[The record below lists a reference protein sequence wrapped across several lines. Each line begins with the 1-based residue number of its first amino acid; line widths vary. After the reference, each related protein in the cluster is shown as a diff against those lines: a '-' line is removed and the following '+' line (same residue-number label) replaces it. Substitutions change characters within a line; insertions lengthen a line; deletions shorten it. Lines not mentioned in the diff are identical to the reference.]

1 MTYFPARLAAA
12 VSARAAD
19 LVEVFS
25 AIQGEGPR
33 VGERHLFVRFAG
45 CDMNCVYCDTPAC
58 HVELGA
64 WRNERVAGGREFERR
79 ANPEPLAS
87 LETIILGHLTSGVRH
102 RAVSFTGGEPLLQPD
117 AILALA
123 PAIRL
128 AGVLTLLETDAN
140 LPEAYDRLKDSI
152 DVLSMDWKLA
162 SATGEP
168 TRVEAHRR
176 ILAASRGKEA
186 YVKAVFVET
195 TPETEILEAARAVAE
210 LRPDIPLVLQPCSP
224 FGPVKRAPSPER
236 CLLLHEA
243 ALRSHSDVRVVPQVH
258 RLMGQM

>member
-19 LVEVFS
+19 LVEIFS

-45 CDMNCVYCDTPAC
+45 CDMDCVYCDTPPC
-58 HVELGA
+58 HVELAA

-79 ANPEPLAS
+79 ANPEPWGS
-87 LETIILGHLTSGVRH
+87 LESIILGHLTGGVRH
-102 RAVSFTGGEPLLQPD
+102 AAVSFTGGEPLLQPE
-117 AILALA
+117 AIRALA
-123 PAIRL
+123 PAIRR
-128 AGVLTLLETDAN
+128 AGVRTFLETDAN
-140 LPEAYDRLKDSI
+140 LPEAYESVKDSI

-168 TRVEAHRR
+168 TQAEAHRR
-176 ILAASRGKEA
+176 ILAASKGSEA

-195 TPETEILEAARAVAE
+195 TTEAEILEAARAVAE

-224 FGPVKRAPSPER
+224 FGPVQRAPSPKR

-243 ALRSHSDVRVVPQVH
+243 ALRSHSDVRVIPQVH